1 MLELGVWSDFS
12 ATARACAWQPVI
24 SLIRVR
30 SSRDRRPP
38 RSSQPSCAAAL
49 CRKRDRTAPYTCWD
63 LTGEDGRVW
72 SSEQWHGWGS
82 RRRCQPE
89 VGVRTERKVDFFT
102 CSRVSREG
110 IDLSGSSSSSSSS
123 GLPLGRGDR
132 DALRQV
138 LVTRLSG
145 LGDVYLALR
154 RGDEADAQRMWRRSE
169 RDMRLLDDLGWER
182 ETERDGF
189 RLTMTAEELRGVLEG
204 IYWESVAGLS
214 QKEDDLADDAREQ
227 LKAVVGLCSSLLAQV
242 VRSDSAAA
250 AQRVSAAEVAA
261 LAEKVAQLAES
272 IKKA

>member
-1 MLELGVWSDFS
+1 
-12 ATARACAWQPVI
+12 
-24 SLIRVR
+24 
-30 SSRDRRPP
+30 
-38 RSSQPSCAAAL
+38 
-49 CRKRDRTAPYTCWD
+49 
-63 LTGEDGRVW
+63 
-72 SSEQWHGWGS
+72 
-82 RRRCQPE
+82 
-89 VGVRTERKVDFFT
+89 
-102 CSRVSREG
+102 
-110 IDLSGSSSSSSSS
+110 
-123 GLPLGRGDR
+123 LPLGRGDR

-242 VRSDSAAA
+242 VQSDSAAA
-250 AQRVSAAEVAA
+250 AQRVSAAEVSA

>member
-1 MLELGVWSDFS
+1 
-12 ATARACAWQPVI
+12 
-24 SLIRVR
+24 
-30 SSRDRRPP
+30 
-38 RSSQPSCAAAL
+38 
-49 CRKRDRTAPYTCWD
+49 
-63 LTGEDGRVW
+63 
-72 SSEQWHGWGS
+72 
-82 RRRCQPE
+82 
-89 VGVRTERKVDFFT
+89 
-102 CSRVSREG
+102 
-110 IDLSGSSSSSSSS
+110 
-123 GLPLGRGDR
+123 
-132 DALRQV
+132 
-138 LVTRLSG
+138 
-145 LGDVYLALR
+145 
-154 RGDEADAQRMWRRSE
+154 MWRRSE

>member
-1 MLELGVWSDFS
+1 M
-12 ATARACAWQPVI
+12 
-24 SLIRVR
+24 
-30 SSRDRRPP
+30 
-38 RSSQPSCAAAL
+38 
-49 CRKRDRTAPYTCWD
+49 
-63 LTGEDGRVW
+63 
-72 SSEQWHGWGS
+72 
-82 RRRCQPE
+82 
-89 VGVRTERKVDFFT
+89 
-102 CSRVSREG
+102 
-110 IDLSGSSSSSSSS
+110 
-123 GLPLGRGDR
+123 
-132 DALRQV
+132 
-138 LVTRLSG
+138 TRLSG